1 MLASLLTTL
10 FFSLSVVFA
19 NRSITHLGSARANL
33 SRLTLAA
40 ILLAIYSHS
49 FGIGL
54 GGSGVYYFLFSG
66 LIGFGLGDLALF
78 QAIPRLGSRLTILM
92 TQCLAA
98 PLAALIE
105 WLWLG
110 TTLTG
115 LQIASGL
122 TILCGVALAIA
133 PKEHQHRSPSTLRW
147 GLFYGFF
154 SALGQGWGAVI
165 SRKAFEVDQLSGISI
180 NGVNAAYQRIL
191 GGLLIAVIAYLVL
204 GGRFD
209 LASPTDDAANPR
221 EKHRWK
227 KALPWIV
234 LNSLCGPLLGVSC
247 YQWALGELP
256 TGIVLSIVATTPL
269 AIMPFTFAMEGDK
282 PTWRSFVGAVIAVVG
297 VVALALHR

>member
-19 NRSITHLGSARANL
+19 NRSITFLGSARANV

-40 ILLAIYSHS
+40 LCLALYSHW

-54 GGSGVYYFLFSG
+54 RGDGLLYFLFSG
-66 LIGFGLGDLALF
+66 VVGFGLGDLALF

-133 PKEHQHRSPSTLRW
+133 PKEHQHRSAKTLRW
-147 GLFYGFF
+147 GLVFGFF

-165 SRKAFEVDQLSGISI
+165 SRKAFEVDQLAGLSI

-191 GGLLIAVIAYLVL
+191 GGLAIAVIAYVLL
-204 GGRFD
+204 GGRYD
-209 LASPTDDAANPR
+209 LASPTDDATRPHA
-221 EKHRWK
+221 KHRWRH
-227 KALPWIV
+227 ALPWIV
-234 LNSLCGPLLGVSC
+234 LNSLCGPILGVSC
-247 YQWALGELP
+247 YQWALGEWP

-269 AIMPFTFAMEGDK
+269 VIMPFAFAMEGDK
-282 PTWRSFVGAVIAVVG
+282 PTWRSFLGATIAVIG